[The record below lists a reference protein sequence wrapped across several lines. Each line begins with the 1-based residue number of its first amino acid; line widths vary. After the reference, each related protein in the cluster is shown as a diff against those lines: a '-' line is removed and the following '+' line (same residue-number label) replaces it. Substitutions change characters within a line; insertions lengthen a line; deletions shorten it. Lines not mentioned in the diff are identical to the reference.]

1 MSSERPS
8 ILIVDDHPMIRSALR
23 SIFDGAVWID
33 SIYEAD
39 NGKKALAVL
48 DTQSIDLVLLDI
60 NMPVMN
66 GLECLGK
73 IKQTNPNLKVVVL
86 TQHDSSAY
94 FKKFLQMRVDGYLLK
109 GLSEKEMLK
118 SIQLI
123 LFENE
128 EVFSPQAAQ
137 NLKLLKCTLS
147 DREIE
152 ILTLLCEEKQT
163 QEIAGLLN
171 ISPYTVNNHRISI
184 SRKTNTDNPIAL
196 TKWAIK
202 NGLIEV

>member
-8 ILIVDDHPMIRSALR
+8 ILIVDDHPMIRSALK
-23 SIFDGAVWID
+23 SIFDGAEWID

-39 NGKKALAVL
+39 NGKKALATL
-48 DTQSIDLVLLDI
+48 NSKRIDLVLLDI
-60 NMPVMN
+60 NMPVMDGVACCN
-66 GLECLGK
+66 K
-73 IKQTNPNLKVVVL
+73 IKQLAPSVKVVVL

-94 FKKFLQMRVDGYLLK
+94 FKKFLKLGVDGYLLK
-109 GLSEKEMLK
+109 GLSETEMLE
-118 SIQLI
+118 SIRLI
-123 LFENE
+123 LLENE
-128 EVFSPQAAQ
+128 EVFSPQAAR